1 MVCPD
6 YEDLFS
12 FDDYDLSKSEEIVQ
26 FLNYQMSEE
35 SLKNKT
41 VKGTIWSGIDNVA
54 QMGVTFIVSIV
65 LARLLSPD
73 DYGLIGIIAIFTT
86 VCNALINGGF
96 TTALIRKKD
105 VTDDDY
111 NTAFIV
117 NLVVS
122 LVLYFAIYLCSPLIA
137 DFFNRQELIALT
149 RVSSFGIII
158 GALAL
163 VPQTRL
169 TKYIDFKSQTK
180 ITIVASIVSGAV
192 GIIMALLGFGVW
204 SLVGQQLVYH
214 ILRSVLLWVANKW
227 TPSIHFSY
235 SSFKDLFGFGWKMM
249 VSSLLDNIWKELYQV
264 VVGKFYSPA
273 SLGQFTRANQFSQLF
288 SSNLTNVIQRVTYPV
303 LSNIQDERERM
314 VVAYKKIIKLTMF
327 VTAISMFFLGAI
339 SEPLLYCLIG
349 PKWHEAATY
358 LPLICIASS
367 TYPLQAINL
376 NMLQVQGRS
385 DLFLGLEIIKK
396 FIFLAP
402 LFIGAFIGIMSMLY
416 ANLVATIIAFFL
428 NSHYSGKLL
437 GYSSWMQLKDISLS
451 YAIAFFVSFAI
462 YFLKYLPI
470 SFWYVLPMQILLGV
484 IMFFIICHIFQPIEY
499 LDLKEITISQIRNIY
514 RDYHEK

>member
-1 MVCPD
+1 MA
-6 YEDLFS
+6 
-12 FDDYDLSKSEEIVQ
+12 EET
-26 FLNYQMSEE
+26 
-35 SLKNKT
+35 LKNKT

-122 LVLYFAIYLCSPLIA
+122 LGLYFVIYLCSPLIA

-149 RVSSFGIII
+149 RVSSIGMII

-169 TKYIDFKSQTK
+169 TKCIDFKSQTK
-180 ITIVASIVSGAV
+180 ITIVASIVSGVV
-192 GIIMALLGFGVW
+192 GIIMALLSFGVW
-204 SLVGQQLVYH
+204 SLAWQQLAYY

-227 TPSIHFSY
+227 TPSLHFSN

-273 SLGQFTRANQFSQLF
+273 SLGQYTRANQFSQLF

-303 LSNIQDERERM
+303 LSNIQDDKERM
-314 VVAYKKIIKLTMF
+314 VAAYRKIIKLTMF
-327 VTAISMFFLGAI
+327 VTAISMLFLGAI

-349 PKWHEAATY
+349 AKWHEAATY

-385 DLFLGLEIIKK
+385 DLFLGLEVIKK
-396 FIFLAP
+396 ILFLVP
-402 LFIGAFIGIMSMLY
+402 LFIGAFVGIMPMLY
-416 ANLVATIIAFFL
+416 ANLVVTIISFFL
-428 NSHYSGKLL
+428 NSHYSGKFL
-437 GYSSWMQLKDISLS
+437 GYSSWIQLKDISLS
-451 YAIAFFVSFAI
+451 YAIAISISFVI
-462 YFLKYLPI
+462 YFLKYL
-470 SFWYVLPMQILLGV
+470 SVSYWYVLPMQIVLGVFLLLGA
-484 IMFFIICHIFQPIEY
+484 CHILKPTEY
-499 LDLKEITISQIRNIY
+499 IDLKEIVISQKANFY
-514 RDYHEK
+514 RSNHEK